1 VITKSERGA
10 KEYGSP
16 RKLMNDAMVI
26 FMYTRNR
33 STVRRVGYLGLVAC
47 QRVDDTHKDIHH
59 NPARSSRLYKSAIAG
74 NDNTRLDATR

>member
-1 VITKSERGA
+1 
-10 KEYGSP
+10 
-16 RKLMNDAMVI
+16 MNDAMVI

-59 NPARSSRLYKSAIAG
+59 NPARISRLYKSAIAG
-74 NDNTRLDATR
+74 NDNTRLDRTR